1 LAIHPSFTNPERTD
15 NMTDDLLQ
23 LARFAR
29 DMALT
34 APEEVLR
41 RQALFN
47 SYMDLHSKV
56 SAAFSHLAPDVPAA
70 DKLEQIRARHEA
82 AKQALDDDRYY
93 SSPNGYPPPYFPS
106 RGGEQAHT
114 DRATLLRLLDAA
126 RANAAELQ
134 AVFDMQR
141 AAQMRAIKRWQDATG
156 KDMTWPDTTD
166 LCFWLAG
173 QLDAARAELA
183 GVKEALKPFADY
195 ASEWDD
201 PEGRYGEGW
210 ADDELA
216 YDPIVRIEIGAF
228 RRARAALAKDAP

>member
-1 LAIHPSFTNPERTD
+1 
-15 NMTDDLLQ
+15 MTDDLLQ

-47 SYMDLHSKV
+47 GYMGLHSKV
-56 SAAFSHLAPDVPAA
+56 SAALSHPAPNVPGAEEV
-70 DKLEQIRARHEA
+70 EQIRARHEA
-82 AKQALDDDRYY
+82 DSGFESDGMESAEWRAALTMLATR
-93 SSPNGYPPPYFPS
+93 
-106 RGGEQAHT
+106 AHT
-114 DRATLLRLLDAA
+114 DRATLLAL
-126 RANAAELQ
+126 
-134 AVFDMQR
+134 
-141 AAQMRAIKRWQDATG
+141 
-156 KDMTWPDTTD
+156 
-166 LCFWLAG
+166 
-173 QLDAARAELA
+173 LDAARAELA

-216 YDPIVRIEIGAF
+216 YDPVVRIEIGAF
-228 RRARAALAKDAP
+228 RRARAALAKDAPDPLGDQP